1 MTGKRDQ
8 RKEARNVA
16 LADQDMKA
24 AIAVTRFGLGAR
36 PGEIDEARRDPEGF
50 LKGQI
55 RRSGADQPAGPAATS
70 AQRMAEFREYQRER
84 REARV
89 EKASDVRPARSAGAV
104 MESAD
109 PAMANGAA
117 SRDDVRDPV
126 KVVGNMLR
134 KDISSDFAARTQ
146 LAASTDAGFR
156 ERWTLFWANHFTV
169 SATKAITGT
178 VVGPFEDEAIR
189 PHVFGRFEDLLVA
202 AETHPA
208 MLTYLD
214 QIQSIGPDSQ
224 AAQNMRNGGGRGRG
238 AFGGARLQ
246 QVAQRT
252 PGLNENLAREIMEL
266 HTVGVNGGYTQA
278 DVTEFAR
285 AMTGLSIGG
294 ERDGTYGEAIFR
306 EQAHE
311 PGSRMIMGVRYDQR
325 GKAQT
330 GAILADL
337 AAKPATA
344 RFICAKIARHF
355 VADDPSPA
363 LVARLEAAWTASQ
376 GDLAQVASAL
386 ISAPEGWDPRP
397 AKFKTPYE
405 FLVSS
410 FRAAGGLPMG
420 FQQIGPIMTSLGQK
434 PFSAP
439 SPKGWPEDAQSWA
452 APDAIV
458 KRMQFAQAFSA
469 GAVRDRDPKA
479 MAADALGERLGPETA
494 KAIARAESRAE
505 GFALLLMSPEF
516 QRR

>member
-1 MTGKRDQ
+1 
-8 RKEARNVA
+8 VA

-36 PGEIDEARRDPEGF
+36 PGEIDQARGDPQGF
-50 LKGQI
+50 LKSQI
-55 RRSGADQPAGPAATS
+55 RRSGADQPAGPAPTT
-70 AQRMAEFREYQRER
+70 AQRMADFRSYQRER
-84 REARV
+84 REVRL
-89 EKASDVRPARSAGAV
+89 EKAADVRPQKA
-104 MESAD
+104 AD
-109 PAMANGAA
+109 PANPAMMDAA
-117 SRDDVRDPV
+117 PGKGEARDPV

-134 KDISSDFAARTQ
+134 QDIGDDFAARTQ
-146 LAASTDAGFR
+146 LAATTDAGFR

-178 VVGPFEDEAIR
+178 VVGPFEEEAIR
-189 PHVFGRFEDLLVA
+189 PHVFGRFDDLLGA

-214 QIQSIGPDSQ
+214 QIQSIGPDSE
-224 AAQNMRNGGGRGRG
+224 AAHNARDGFGRRGPGG
-238 AFGGARLQ
+238 FGGANLQ
-246 QVAQRT
+246 KAALRN

-285 AMTGLSIGG
+285 AMTGISIGG
-294 ERDGTYGEAIFR
+294 ERDGAYGAAVFR
-306 EQAHE
+306 VQAHE
-311 PGSRMIMGVRYDQR
+311 PGERTVMGVRYDQR
-325 GKAQT
+325 GKEQA
-330 GAILADL
+330 GAILSDL
-337 AAKPATA
+337 AAKPQTA
-344 RFICAKIARHF
+344 RFICTKLARHF
-355 VADDPSPA
+355 VADDPPPA
-363 LVARLEAAWTASQ
+363 LVARLEAAWTGSR
-376 GDLAQVASAL
+376 GDLATVAAAL
-386 ISAPEGWDPRP
+386 VAAQEAWDPTP

-405 FLVSS
+405 FIVSS
-410 FRAAGGLPMG
+410 YRAAGGSPMG
-420 FQQIGPIMTSLGQK
+420 FQQFGPILTALGQK

-479 MAADALGERLGPETA
+479 LAADALGERLGPDTA